1 MEQLQNYILVLD
13 SGSEDLQG
21 LESLMRH
28 FCYPLVVASSL
39 EQAMAETAQAP
50 PYLLIL
56 MGNQQQWSQ
65 ALVRQFRGLADAASM
80 TIVALT
86 DKHAPS
92 WLRQEDNPGLD
103 GLLVKPL
110 NGDILNSLVQAAW
123 MRQLY
128 SSSTRTPISPNRVES
143 KYS

>member
-13 SGSEDLQG
+13 PGSDDLQV

-28 FCYPLVVASSL
+28 LRYPLVVASSL

-92 WLRQEDNPGLD
+92 WLHQEDNPGLD

-110 NGDILNSLVQAAW
+110 NGDILTSLVQAAW
-123 MRQLY
+123 VRQIY
-128 SSSTRTPISPNRVES
+128 CSSVRTPIGSNRIES